1 MWENACNFVVAS
13 DNVVVLLMPTF
24 GIGVNCVV
32 SIGSCVHSAKNT
44 NIVLL
49 LQLYGNVTSLGSCEA
64 CIKSR
69 CQRHQFPIVP
79 LFGSCWSCWSR
90 CCGEAHVPN
99 DCFELDTKWG
109 MVPGAGHHRS
119 FDRYQSQVS
128 TGLGSKALGH
138 VSWKLIIWRQAARIE
153 ISKIC

>member
-49 LQLYGNVTSLGSCEA
+49 LQLYGNMTSLGSCEA
-64 CIKSR
+64 CIKCG

-79 LFGSCWSCWSR
+79 LFSNGP
-90 CCGEAHVPN
+90 VV
-99 DCFELDTKWG
+99 FFF
-109 MVPGAGHHRS
+109 PGVAGA
-119 FDRYQSQVS
+119 D
-128 TGLGSKALGH
+128 A
-138 VSWKLIIWRQAARIE
+138 AARLRPMVVLSWTPSEEWCQVQDAIVLS
-153 ISKIC
+153 IAIKAK